1 MGPHKHQYK
10 TGDKVQIKS
19 YEWFK
24 EYADKYGV
32 ISNINGAD
40 MNLKMA
46 QYCGQILTIEEDY
59 EFSYKMK
66 DNDFIWTDG
75 MIECKVGEEITKE
88 TTEEQIHND
97 MFHLALKFYQTLF

>member
-1 MGPHKHQYK
+1 MGPQKHLYT

-24 EYADKYGV
+24 EHADKYGV

-46 QYCGQILTIEEDY
+46 QYCGQILIIEEDY

-66 DNDFIWTDG
+66 ENDFVWTDG
-75 MIECKVGEEITKE
+75 MIECKVGEVIK
-88 TTEEQIHND
+88 
-97 MFHLALKFYQTLF
+97 